1 MSGVTRW
8 FRWEMGRELEVTPMI
23 RFITIERFVKGT
35 VLVLGGIA
43 LLAISDTNSFHSFVL
58 RLQTELDLNPG
69 QHLWKRLLDQLVVRF
84 GTASERT
91 QDLLAIGAMV
101 YGALELLEG
110 IGLVLRRRWA
120 EYLVLIA
127 TAAFLPV
134 EIDEVA
140 RHPTPFKAVA
150 LVVNMVIIAY
160 LVWRKRLFLERPS
173 TATAAS
179 PA

>member
-1 MSGVTRW
+1 MGGLRRW
-8 FRWEMGRELEVTPMI
+8 FRWEMGRELDVTPMI

-43 LLAISDTNSFHSFVL
+43 LLALTDTNTFHNFVL
-58 RLQTELDLNPG
+58 RMQTELNLDPG

-91 QDLLAIGAMV
+91 QDLLGIGAIV

-110 IGLVLRRRWA
+110 FGLLWRRRWA
-120 EYLVLIA
+120 EYLVLVA
-127 TAAFLPV
+127 TAAFLPLEV
-134 EIDEVA
+134 DELL
-140 RHPTPFKAVA
+140 RHPTPFKAIA
-150 LVVNMVIIAY
+150 LLVNIVIIAY
-160 LVWRKRLFLERPS
+160 LVWRKRLFLERP
-173 TATAAS
+173 AEGEVQ

>member
-1 MSGVTRW
+1 MTGLGRW

-35 VLVLGGIA
+35 VLVLAGIA
-43 LLAISDTNSFHSFVL
+43 LLAISDTNTFHSFVL
-58 RLQTELDLNPG
+58 RVQTELNLNPG

-134 EIDEVA
+134 ETDEVI
-140 RHPTPFKAVA
+140 RHPTAFKAIA
-150 LVVNMVIIAY
+150 LVVNIVIIAY